1 MNSKKKG
8 NVWENK
14 LANWLHSHGIKAWKD
29 GASGGGNREK
39 GDVGNNVDLT
49 IESKAAKTICLPEWW
64 KQVAHSADMHHNR
77 PVLFIH
83 RDGMPDMEWLVVM
96 TSGDWIDIFKRSLG
110 EKEIVEVLAE
120 DSREKKWAMENLKA
134 AANRALKFL

>member
-8 NVWENK
+8 NIWENK
-14 LANWLHSHGIKAWKD
+14 LASWLHSHGIRAWKD

-49 IESKAAKTICLPEWW
+49 IESKAAKTIALMEWW
-64 KQVAHSADMHHNR
+64 RQVSRSADMHHNR

-83 RDGMPDMEWLVVM
+83 QDGMADEKWLVVM
-96 TSGDWIDIFKRSLG
+96 DSADWIDVFKRSLG
-110 EKEIVEVLAE
+110 EKQIVEVPRE
-120 DSREKKWAMENLKA
+120 DSREMKWALEKLRNATREVQKYL
-134 AANRALKFL
+134 